1 MKSSQSKFHTIGAG
15 LLLAAMFA
23 APAALVAHEGH
34 HHQAMGT
41 VKALHEQHL
50 VLTTTAGEEKTFV
63 LSDATKIVRGEAAAT
78 KADIAVGE
86 RAVVMYE
93 TKDGAD
99 QALEVKLRAKT
110 G

>member
-1 MKSSQSKFHTIGAG
+1 MKSTKSKFRTLGAG
-15 LLLAAMFA
+15 LALAAA
-23 APAALVAHEGH
+23 LVAPAALVAHEGH

-41 VKALHEQHL
+41 VKALHAEHL

-63 LSDATKIVRGEAAAT
+63 LSEATKVLRGETAAT

-99 QALEVKLRAKT
+99 QALEVKLREKRP
-110 G
+110 